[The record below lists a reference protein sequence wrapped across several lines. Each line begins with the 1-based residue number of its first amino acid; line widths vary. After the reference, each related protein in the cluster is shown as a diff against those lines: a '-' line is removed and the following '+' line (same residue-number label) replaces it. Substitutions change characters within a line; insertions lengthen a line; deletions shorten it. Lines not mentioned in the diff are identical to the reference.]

1 MPKMCWKLRKWSS
14 QVAGLKLRTSA
25 KIAIAEFRSGGY
37 GATFLWKVAELWLRM
52 CFLQSAELRLRAQ
65 KNLSVSTS
73 DKYIHSSHLS
83 GSVYT
88 SMRLLPLFFP
98 SPQSNLSVSL
108 VHTQEY
114 FLISLRIY
122 LRRFSNLNVD
132 LPLLIL
138 PQMFTSLYTA
148 LKSVKTVERGV
159 KPCWDLTYCICS
171 CQPSMQLFSQKSA
184 VYICNRKSNR
194 TVTYRKLVVILATF
208 LQQQVMTGQC
218 HRWHCPWLK
227 INLLSVKT
235 LFTP

>member
-1 MPKMCWKLRKWSS
+1 
-14 QVAGLKLRTSA
+14 
-25 KIAIAEFRSGGY
+25 
-37 GATFLWKVAELWLRM
+37 M
-52 CFLQSAELRLRAQ
+52 CFLQVAELRLRAQ

-98 SPQSNLSVSL
+98 SPQSNLSGSL

-114 FLISLRIY
+114 FLILLRIY

-148 LKSVKTVERGV
+148 LKSVKTVERGA
-159 KPCWDLTYCICS
+159 KPCWVLHICS

-208 LQQQVMTGQC
+208 LQQQVMTGHC
-218 HRWHCPWLK
+218 HRWHRP
-227 INLLSVKT
+227 
-235 LFTP
+235 